1 MDKVRLDIGELTLG
15 EMEAW
20 EELTGRPFGDFLAAC
35 ESGLERLP
43 TRHLLALIVV
53 LQRRENPDYALE
65 DARDLRLTDVE
76 FVSADPTPAAGTSAS
91 GRRSRTTSA

>member
-1 MDKVRLDIGELTLG
+1 MEKVQIDIGELTLG

-20 EELTGRPFGDFLAAC
+20 EELTGEPFGVFLAAC

-43 TRHLLALIVV
+43 TRYVSALVVV
-53 LQRRENPDYALE
+53 LQRRENPDYSLE
-65 DARDLRLTDVE
+65 DARRLRASDVE
-76 FVSADPTPAAGTSAS
+76 PVEADPTPAAGTSAN